1 VTDQTEV
8 YQKSRKKA
16 KGKRRKAKGESDK
29 KSVNMDKNEL
39 QDRLFKFAVD
49 VIKMLRTLKGGNDL
63 KIISNQLVKAATSS
77 GANYEE
83 AQAAVSR
90 ADFGY
95 KVGISLK
102 EMRESNYWLRILKE
116 LFPSNKEIIRLTTE
130 SFELKNILGS
140 ISIKVSP
147 RT

>member
-1 VTDQTEV
+1 M
-8 YQKSRKKA
+8 K
-16 KGKRRKAKGESDK
+16 
-29 KSVNMDKNEL
+29 KNEL
-39 QDRLFKFAVD
+39 QERLFRFAVD
-49 VIKMLRTLKGGNDL
+49 VLKVLRSIRGGNDL
-63 KIISNQLVKAATSS
+63 RIIGFQLGKSSTSA

-95 KVGISLK
+95 KVCTSLK

-116 LFPSNKEIIRLTTE
+116 MYPENNEILRMETE

-140 ISIKVSP
+140 INLKVAP
-147 RT
+147 RF